1 MMRIL
6 FVLLFTIGTSFAQD
20 RTPAEVVKY
29 ALTALTN
36 GDVEKLITVTE
47 NAELRQAKELLA
59 TIGGSEWRK
68 NEVLKQYKNLK
79 SWAVLE
85 TTNHDIN
92 GRKIAI
98 VSTEWV
104 VFIPIEDNP
113 NIKKQEPIDRKVYV
127 DYMLEQFDGQWKI
140 ISRRSLN

>member
-6 FVLLFTIGTSFAQD
+6 FVLLFTISTSFAQD
-20 RTPAEVVKY
+20 RSPAEVVKY

-59 TIGGSEWRK
+59 MIGGSERRK

-79 SWAVLE
+79 SWVVLE

-92 GRKIAI
+92 GRKIAV
-98 VSTEWV
+98 VSTEWI